1 MTIKV
6 KCDILTL
13 HARWEEKYTMINFY
27 KKKQNLILGLLV
39 ALFLCLIL
47 AQTVSVSN
55 IHPDMIIK
63 DFSVMRTVSVPTQ
76 ADVRSCLSLFKGE
89 IGDAYSFDHLYNSV
103 YAIFVF
109 GIVALFMCF
118 KKFNQG
124 LISKLVVFAYSVLS
138 LVLITASKNLHY
150 ILSTYDTIY
159 VVKIIVAAL
168 IAVLSLIS
176 IIMIIKDL
184 SKNSWLK
191 FVNVHIFL
199 NSICSGIMLITT
211 ALMFV
216 PFEFEGKT
224 ASIMG
229 YMLLPVNYKS
239 TFGPVFERF
248 VTDFSINSIVTIPVL
263 LFVIAIFGSIICS
276 GYHKN
281 AAPTL
286 LAMAWAVI
294 CIIGCII
301 NPLVVLDSKVI
312 IYIILAV
319 GVLAAG
325 VANLIHLKKANEIY
339 K

>member
-1 MTIKV
+1 
-6 KCDILTL
+6 
-13 HARWEEKYTMINFY
+13 MINFY

-39 ALFLCLIL
+39 ALFLGLIL
-47 AQTVSVSN
+47 AQTVSVTD
-55 IHPDMIIK
+55 IHPDMAVK

-76 ADVRSCLSLFKGE
+76 GDVRTCLRLFEDE
-89 IGDAYSFDHLYNSV
+89 IGEGYSFDHLYNSV
-103 YAIFVF
+103 YVLFVF
-109 GIVALFMCF
+109 GLVALFMCF

-124 LISKLVVFAYSVLS
+124 LISKLVTLGYSVMS
-138 LVLITASKNLHY
+138 LVLITASTNLAY

-159 VVKIIVAAL
+159 VVKVIVAAL
-168 IAVLSLIS
+168 IAILSLIS
-176 IIMIIKDL
+176 VIMIIKDL

-199 NSICSGIMLITT
+199 NSICSGLMLITT
-211 ALMFV
+211 ALMFI

-239 TFGPVFERF
+239 TFGPVFENW
-248 VTDFSINSIVTIPVL
+248 VADFSINSVVIIPIL
-263 LFVIAIFGSIICS
+263 LFVISVLGSIICA

-286 LAMAWAVI
+286 LAMAWGVI
-294 CIIGCII
+294 CILGCII
-301 NPLVVLDSKVI
+301 NPLMVLDSKFI

-325 VANLIHLKKANEIY
+325 VVNLIQLRKANEIY